1 MKTATF
7 KKLFLP
13 CIILSLCLVAA
24 WFATRH
30 KKAEPDGP
38 PIYPLLR
45 HVQYS
50 FTLRNQSDN
59 LQKNIRFSVRAP
71 VRQTSSQLCNK
82 VKSPHEYQL
91 ETDTVGNQT
100 MLFNFEQMPPYSTK
114 IVQISASISLA
125 QTPNRLPEKDLNI
138 YLEPQPYC
146 ESDHPEIKQ
155 IAAGLVKGEPI
166 ETAESIYKWV
176 SSNINYAGYLK
187 HPRGALY
194 ALTHKKGDCTEFMY
208 LFTALCRASHIPARC
223 IGGYICAKDT
233 ILRPVGYH
241 NWSEFYIDGRWW
253 TCDPQNKVFRK
264 DGDRY
269 LALRIIAP
277 PAAENEGQFEL
288 FSVNGTDLKVKMN

>member
-7 KKLFLP
+7 KKLFLS
-13 CIILSLCLVAA
+13 CAVLCLCLFAA
-24 WFATRH
+24 WLVTVQE
-30 KKAEPDGP
+30 KTEPDGP

-50 FTLRNQSDN
+50 FTLHNRSDH

-82 VKSPHEYQL
+82 VQSPHEYKL
-91 ETDTVGNQT
+91 ETDTLGNQA

-114 IVQISASISLA
+114 IVQISASIGLA
-125 QTPNRLPEKDLNI
+125 QIPNRLSEKDLNI
-138 YLEPQPYC
+138 YLEPQQYC
-146 ESDHPEIKQ
+146 ESKHPQIKQ
-155 IAAGLVKGEPI
+155 MAAKLSKEEPI
-166 ETAESIYKWV
+166 DTAKNIFQWV
-176 SSNINYAGYLK
+176 SSNIDYAGYLK

-194 ALTHKKGDCTEFMY
+194 ALKHKKGDCTEFMY
-208 LFTALCRASHIPARC
+208 LFTALCRASRIPARC
-223 IGGYICAKDT
+223 ISGYVCNKDT

-277 PAAENEGQFEL
+277 SAVENGLEFEL
-288 FSVNGTDLKVKMN
+288 FSVDGTDLKARMN